1 MATPKTGDVVVID
14 FSVKT
19 ADGSVVGG
27 TDQNGPQTVTM
38 GKGEIMPQIEAALEG
53 MEEGAQQDV
62 TIQSDQAF
70 GPRREELIIE
80 IPRST
85 LPPEPAPQPGMTL
98 AAKQQDGSEM
108 NLTIV
113 QVGDETVTA
122 DGNHP
127 LAGQD
132 LTFGLKLVEIKQA
145 A

>member
-1 MATPKTGDVVVID
+1 MATPKTGDIVVID

-38 GKGEIMPQIEAALEG
+38 GKGEIMPQIEAALEN
-53 MEEGAQQDV
+53 MEEGAQQEV
-62 TIQSDQAF
+62 TIVSEQAF

-108 NLTIV
+108 NLTITK
-113 QVGDETVTA
+113 VGDETVTA

-127 LAGQD
+127 LAGED
-132 LTFGLKLVEIKQA
+132 LTFGVTLVEIKEA

>member
-1 MATPKTGDVVVID
+1 MQTAKSGDTVVID

-19 ADGSVVGG
+19 GDGSVVGG

-38 GKGEIMPQIEAALEG
+38 GQGEILPQIESALEG
-53 MEEGAQQDV
+53 MEVGGQKDV
-62 TIQSDQAF
+62 TVDADNAF
-70 GPRREELIIE
+70 GPRRDDLIIE

-108 NLTIV
+108 NLTITK
-113 QVGDETVTA
+113 VGEESVTA

-132 LTFGLKLVEIKQA
+132 LTFGLTLVEIKA
-145 A
+145 AA